1 AVAVQAD
8 GGVVDLIETV
18 LKTGQQVGAQTAIGL
33 AQAGGNKFLFHQEV
47 VAFAPEILHIY
58 GWPLH
63 KGPRLA
69 QGVYA
74 SQTVAQAE
82 QCIKVVQ
89 IGGVA
94 ALARIEGKIK
104 TLITA

>member
-1 AVAVQAD
+1 
-8 GGVVDLIETV
+8 
-18 LKTGQQVGAQTAIGL
+18 
-33 AQAGGNKFLFHQEV
+33 V

-104 TLITA
+104 TLITAQGFALVVGQWRYHRNLQCMECLGELVFLEYLGAGPA